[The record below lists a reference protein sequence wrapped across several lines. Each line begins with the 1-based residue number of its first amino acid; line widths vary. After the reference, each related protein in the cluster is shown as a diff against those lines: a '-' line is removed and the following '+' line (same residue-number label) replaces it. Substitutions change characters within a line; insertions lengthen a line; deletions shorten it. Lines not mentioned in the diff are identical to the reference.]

1 MQANDE
7 FDEFTFE
14 ISSSN
19 ANDEIIE
26 EIESLDLID
35 ENIEDKPKQKTI
47 KILSERDIQYR
58 DCPPPNYYSKFRSNF
73 IRENSIIF
81 CPLRRFIKLNYF
93 FNMQRF

>member
-58 DCPPPNYYSKFRSNF
+58 ESPPPNYYPKFKC
-73 IRENSIIF
+73 I
-81 CPLRRFIKLNYF
+81 LHYKGGNYRKRKILKVAH
-93 FNMQRF
+93 QED